1 MNAMPPPARFDIQ
14 DLIHAIA
21 QARVE
26 DLLLLQLTP
35 AQWEAFT
42 PYLQPLALAS
52 GQVLFKQ
59 GAADR
64 TLYMIESGNLSVHY
78 EDEQGEVRLAI
89 VGAGSAVGE
98 GSFFSRA
105 PRSATVQAGMA
116 TRLWCLSPLRFG
128 ELSNR
133 RPELALAVA
142 MAAGAVVA
150 KRLANR
156 RRRDAVT

>member
-21 QARVE
+21 HARVD

-35 AQWEAFT
+35 AQWQELAL
-42 PYLQPLALAS
+42 YLQPLALAP

-78 EDEQGEVRLAI
+78 EDDQGEVRLAI
-89 VGAGSAVGE
+89 VSPGSAVGE

-116 TRLWCLSPLRFG
+116 ARLWSLSPMRFG

-133 RPELALAVA
+133 KPELALAVA

-150 KRLANR
+150 KRLSNR

>member
-14 DLIHAIA
+14 DLTHAIA
-21 QARVE
+21 QSRLE
-26 DLLLLQLTP
+26 DALLLQLT
-35 AQWEAFT
+35 ASQWQTLA
-42 PYLQPLALAS
+42 PYLQPLALAA
-52 GQVLFKQ
+52 GQTLFKQ

-64 TLYMIESGNLSVHY
+64 TLYLIESGNLSVHF

-89 VGAGSAVGE
+89 VGAGTAIGE

-105 PRSATVQAGMA
+105 PRSATVQAGMPA
-116 TRLWCLSPLRFG
+116 RLWSLSPLRFG
-128 ELSNR
+128 ELTNR
-133 RPELALAVA
+133 QPELALAVA

>member
-1 MNAMPPPARFDIQ
+1 MNAMPPPAKFDIQ
-14 DLIHAIA
+14 DLAHAIA
-21 QARVE
+21 QCRLDDALVF
-26 DLLLLQLTP
+26 QLT
-35 AQWEAFT
+35 ALQWQALA
-42 PYLQPLALAS
+42 PYLQPLALAA
-52 GQVLFKQ
+52 GQMLFKQ

-64 TLYMIESGNLSVHY
+64 TLYLIETGNLSVHY

-89 VGAGSAVGE
+89 VGAGTAIGE

-105 PRSATVQAGMA
+105 PRSATVQAGMPA
-116 TRLWCLSPLRFG
+116 RLWCLSPLRFG

-133 RPELALAVA
+133 QPELALAVA

-156 RRRDAVT
+156 RRRSAVT

>member
-14 DLIHAIA
+14 DLIHTIA
-21 QARVE
+21 QARV
-26 DLLLLQLTP
+26 DDPLLLQLTP
-35 AQWEAFT
+35 AQWQELGL
-42 PYLQPLALAS
+42 YLQPLALAP

-64 TLYMIESGNLSVHY
+64 TLYLIESGNLSVHY

-89 VGAGSAVGE
+89 VSAGSAVGE

-116 TRLWCLSPLRFG
+116 ARLWSLSPMRFA

-133 RPELALAVA
+133 KPELALAVA

-150 KRLANR
+150 KRLASR

>member
-14 DLIHAIA
+14 DLVTVIT
-21 QARVE
+21 QSRLE
-26 DLLLLQLTP
+26 DALPLQLT
-35 AQWEAFT
+35 ASQWLVLA
-42 PYLQPLALAS
+42 PYLQPLALAA
-52 GQVLFKQ
+52 GQMLFKQ

-64 TLYMIESGNLSVHY
+64 TLYLIESGNLSVHY

-89 VGAGSAVGE
+89 VGAGTAIGE

-105 PRSATVQAGMA
+105 PRSASVQAGMPS
-116 TRLWCLSPLRFG
+116 RLWSLSPLRFG
-128 ELSNR
+128 ELTNR
-133 RPELALAVA
+133 QPELALAVA

-150 KRLANR
+150 KRLSNR